1 MLNFENITKSYS
13 NGNNKNIILD
23 SVDISVKLNSISLIK
38 GMSGVGKSTLLNI
51 MGCLIKPDNG
61 KLNFNGKT
69 ISLLD
74 NNEKFRLLNFSYV
87 FQNFNLLPEFTVYEN
102 LLIPA
107 YINNLDINRI
117 KKKADD
123 LLDYMNV
130 EHLKES
136 YPNLISHGEKQ
147 RISFLRTLLGN
158 QKIILA
164 DEPTGNLDEINTKI
178 ILDLIV
184 KINVELNYT
193 FIIVSHDSNFD
204 KISSNIYGI
213 EKKKIVR
220 YE

>member
-13 NGNNKNIILD
+13 NGNNKNIILE
-23 SVDISVKLNSISLIK
+23 SVDISVKHKSISLIK

-69 ISLLD
+69 INLLH

-117 KKKADD
+117 KQKADD

-130 EHLKES
+130 KHLKES
-136 YPNLISHGEKQ
+136 YPSLISHGEKQ
-147 RISFLRTLLGN
+147 RISFLRTLLGK

-204 KISSNIYGI
+204 KISSDIYGI
-213 EKKKIVR
+213 EKKKIVK

>member
-1 MLNFENITKSYS
+1 MLNFKNITKSYT
-13 NGNNKNIILD
+13 NGNNKNIVLNSAEIF
-23 SVDISVKLNSISLIK
+23 IQRNSISLIK

-51 MGCLIKPDNG
+51 MGCLIKPENG
-61 KLNFNGKT
+61 ELNFNDEK
-69 ISLLD
+69 ISLLGD
-74 NNEKFRLLNFSYV
+74 NEKFRLSNFSYV

-107 YINNLDINRI
+107 YINNLDINKI
-117 KKKADD
+117 KKKAND
-123 LLDYMNV
+123 LLSYMNV

-147 RISFLRTLLGN
+147 RISILRSLLGT

-184 KINVELNYT
+184 KINKELNYT
-193 FIIVSHDSNFD
+193 FIIVSHDNNFD
-204 KISSNIYGI
+204 KIATNTYGI
-213 EKKKIVR
+213 KKKKIIK